1 MHVYTRDKGKK
12 KNNGQEIRK
21 EGRKYLDSKEGGSS
35 GDDSTSQTDKEEDD
49 WW

>member
-1 MHVYTRDKGKK
+1 MHVYTRDKVKK

-21 EGRKYLDSKEGGSS
+21 EGSIWIQEGGSS

>member
-1 MHVYTRDKGKK
+1 MHVYTRGRVK

-35 GDDSTSQTDKEEDD
+35 GGDSTSETEDD